1 MARDP
6 MPGVEGGV
14 MEDIVESLER
24 LGANAPWG
32 TVKGDSPDEADALFR
47 AGIPAELSAH
57 VAGGQPLNGMVFPA
71 EEEEQE
77 EEGGEDEQS
86 PPAAPS
92 E

>member
-1 MARDP
+1 M
-6 MPGVEGGV
+6 G
-14 MEDIVESLER
+14 DIVETLER
-24 LGANAPWG
+24 LGAQAPWG
-32 TVKGDSPDEADALFR
+32 AATDAGAEETVPLSDA
-47 AGIPAELSAH
+47 GMSAELAAH
-57 VAGGQPLNGMVFPA
+57 AAGGQPLNGMIFPA